1 MYGKDLNRRAVE
13 SLIKCGALDS
23 FGHNRRTL
31 LDGYQVVMLD
41 IEDRYKNNLE
51 GQMNLFDELD
61 PTHRKHPSQLP
72 KKEEF
77 PPDVK
82 LAMEKEVT
90 GLYVSGHPLA
100 QYREIARQ
108 LETVDLEELLPE
120 DEEENSMGLDEGK
133 YRDGDIVRVLCIV
146 TGKKTRILKRRG
158 YMAFITLED
167 TSGSIE
173 MLVFP
178 PLYDQYRE
186 LLEEN
191 QVLYIEARL
200 SIREEDTK
208 LVCRAV
214 ATPQEVLDQPEGF
227 IAIPPHHKRKDD
239 KPQVRRKRGKRPGL
253 YLRVP
258 SRESREFLKSEQYL
272 DIFEGEVPVY
282 YFFLDTKKL
291 VCAPQKLWITFNN
304 PLYFQL
310 EKILGKE
317 NVVVVVPEKER
328 NEEA

>member
-1 MYGKDLNRRAVE
+1 M
-13 SLIKCGALDS
+13 
-23 FGHNRRTL
+23 
-31 LDGYQVVMLD
+31 
-41 IEDRYKNNLE
+41 
-51 GQMNLFDELD
+51 
-61 PTHRKHPSQLP
+61 
-72 KKEEF
+72 
-77 PPDVK
+77 
-82 LAMEKEVT
+82 
-90 GLYVSGHPLA
+90 
-100 QYREIARQ
+100 
-108 LETVDLEELLPE
+108 
-120 DEEENSMGLDEGK
+120 
-133 YRDGDIVRVLCIV
+133 
-146 TGKKTRILKRRG
+146 
-158 YMAFITLED
+158 
-167 TSGSIE
+167 
-173 MLVFP
+173 
-178 PLYDQYRE
+178 
-186 LLEEN
+186 
-191 QVLYIEARL
+191 LYIEARL

-317 NVVVVVPEKER
+317 NVIRISIVVVVVPEKER